1 VLEVARREDCFG
13 QFVFAGGPEPRSHP
27 STSSWALEFAWY
39 STMPTQPAAS
49 AHSISVGKTQWSAV
63 WAKTCARDR
72 LRSLL
77 LKLEVTDE
85 RHAVLDPEVPREALV
100 GLPFGAVADDVGL
113 PVAAAEFGQS
123 QQQALEISPSS
134 SRRA

>member
-39 STMPTQPAAS
+39 STMPTARGERPQHLRREDAVVCRLGEDVRPA
-49 AHSISVGKTQWSAV
+49 IG
-63 WAKTCARDR
+63 CDP
-72 LRSLL
+72 L

-100 GLPFGAVADDVGL
+100 VSPFGAVADDVGL